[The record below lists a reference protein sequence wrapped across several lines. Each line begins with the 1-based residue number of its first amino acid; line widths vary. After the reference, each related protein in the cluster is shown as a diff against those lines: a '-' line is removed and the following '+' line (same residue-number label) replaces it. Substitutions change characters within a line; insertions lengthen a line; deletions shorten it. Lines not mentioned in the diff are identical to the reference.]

1 MAIPRIPRIPRI
13 RRHAPTAGAC
23 FYQPAN
29 AVWLVSVWLLLW
41 GRVTPGLIASGI
53 VIAALAMSLFPM
65 PALEIRGRPR
75 PLFVAAFLARF
86 VFDVVVASVQVAW
99 LAVRPGPEPPCAVI
113 GVDLHTKSD
122 LMLTLVGEVL
132 SLVPG
137 SLVVEVDRA
146 STILYLHV
154 IGVEGPED
162 VERER
167 NRAAAVEARMIRAFG
182 SPGDRQRLEQ
192 DVRG

>member
-1 MAIPRIPRIPRI
+1 MPITRI
-13 RRHAPTAGAC
+13 RRARRHARTAGQC
-23 FYQPAN
+23 FLQPAT
-29 AVWLVSVWLLLW
+29 AVWLVGVWLLLW
-41 GRVTPGLIASGI
+41 GRVTPGLIASGV
-53 VIAALAMSLFPM
+53 VIAGLAMSLFPM

-75 PLFVAAFLARF
+75 PLFVIAFFARF
-86 VFDVVVASVQVAW
+86 VYDVVVASVHVAW
-99 LAVRPGPEPPCAVI
+99 MAVRPGPEPPCAVI

-167 NRAAAVEARMIRAFG
+167 SRAAAVEARMIRAFG
-182 SPGDRQRLEQ
+182 SPGDRLRLEQ